1 MYTAILQNK
10 YGQLVELTH
19 DPRWTVKSIEG
30 LDPPDAVLN
39 MTRDTG
45 SDGSVFNSAYADNR
59 QIIITL
65 AINGPAEDNRIT
77 LYRYVKSKQLIR
89 FYYRDG
95 LRDVWID
102 GYVKSMHIGL
112 FEQKQ
117 IAQITLICPDPYF
130 KAVEPSEY
138 ELLSRTSGFEFPFSI
153 ETGDPIPFSEIVDV
167 IDTDVINP
175 GDVET
180 GVVIRFVARGYVIRP
195 AILFGDDQ
203 YFRINFSMLEGSE
216 IRISTIRKQK
226 SVTLINPD
234 GTTTN
239 LIGMID
245 PGSTWPVF
253 DPADNYIS
261 LDASGNKDKLDAYV
275 ELTALYEGV

>member
-1 MYTAILQNK
+1 MYTAILRNK

-45 SDGSVFNSAYADNR
+45 ADGSVFNSAYADNR

-65 AINGPAEDNRIT
+65 AINSPAENNRIA
-77 LYRYVKSKQLIR
+77 LYRYVKSKQLVR

-102 GYVKSMHIGL
+102 GYAKSMHIGL

-153 ETGDPIPFSEIVDV
+153 EMGDPIPFSEIVDI
-167 IDTDVINP
+167 IDTDVVNP

-180 GVVIRFVARGYVIRP
+180 GVVIHFVARGYVIRP
-195 AILFGDDQ
+195 EILFGDDQ
-203 YFRINFSMLEGSE
+203 YFQINFSMLAGSE

-234 GTTTN
+234 GTTRN